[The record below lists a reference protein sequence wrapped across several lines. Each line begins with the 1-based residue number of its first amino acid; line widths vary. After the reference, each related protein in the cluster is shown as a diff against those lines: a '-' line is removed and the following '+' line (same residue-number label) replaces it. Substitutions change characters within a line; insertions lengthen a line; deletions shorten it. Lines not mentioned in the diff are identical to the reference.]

1 MSEITDEILD
11 RSLGEH
17 FGLAT
22 FRPMQREAIRSVLD
36 GRDALVVM
44 PTGGGKS
51 LCYQLPALLLE
62 GVAIIVSPLIALMK
76 DQVDNLKQHG
86 IPAVALNSTM
96 SFSEMRGT
104 IGRAERGDL
113 KIIFVAPER
122 LESTLFKEELQRLKV
137 SFIAIDEAHC
147 ISEWGHDFRT
157 SYRRIPELYK
167 SFPDGRPS
175 IIALT
180 ATATP
185 EVRADILRM
194 LDLKEP
200 LEIVTG
206 FDRPNIYYGV
216 LTESNKFARLAD
228 LAKQTSPQSMIVY
241 TASRLSAV
249 KTADALRANGYRAA
263 PYHAGLS
270 ADERKSTQQKF
281 RSDEIAIIVATSAF
295 GMGIDKPDIRAVVH
309 FEIPATLEAYYQESG
324 RAGRDGARA
333 FGILLFDLNDARKLE
348 HRIRAN
354 FPTEPELRAVYGALH
369 DIVSNAVG
377 SIYER
382 LVVVNSVDILRSI
395 PKPSASIERILDIL
409 EELGYVKNMR
419 PGSLNLK
426 PRVQFIA
433 SKRRLEEIAFTS
445 KSPALKTTLSGL
457 MRTLGAEAFEREM
470 FLDEIQFQRAQH
482 LESTEFVQAIRSLE
496 SLGVIRYL
504 VQPKPKQGSSVF
516 TIQLIG
522 ERYATARLP
531 IPFGHLEDR
540 MNRALAKLYGMIEYA
555 REWKC
560 RRNTILS
567 YFGERPSSANCGRCD
582 VCVKQ
587 LEGMELTL

>member
-1 MSEITDEILD
+1 VETTTARMSEITDEILD

-51 LCYQLPALLLE
+51 LCYQLPALLLD

-216 LTESNKFARLAD
+216 LTKSNKFARLAD

-348 HRIRAN
+348 QSVRSMRGLSWLTAWIFFDRFQSHR
-354 FPTEPELRAVYGALH
+354 LR
-369 DIVSNAVG
+369 SNAFW
-377 SIYER
+377 I
-382 LVVVNSVDILRSI
+382 
-395 PKPSASIERILDIL
+395 
-409 EELGYVKNMR
+409 
-419 PGSLNLK
+419 
-426 PRVQFIA
+426 F
-433 SKRRLEEIAFTS
+433 S
-445 KSPALKTTLSGL
+445 KSL
-457 MRTLGAEAFEREM
+457 
-470 FLDEIQFQRAQH
+470 
-482 LESTEFVQAIRSLE
+482 
-496 SLGVIRYL
+496 
-504 VQPKPKQGSSVF
+504 
-516 TIQLIG
+516 
-522 ERYATARLP
+522 AT
-531 IPFGHLEDR
+531 
-540 MNRALAKLYGMIEYA
+540 
-555 REWKC
+555 
-560 RRNTILS
+560 
-567 YFGERPSSANCGRCD
+567 
-582 VCVKQ
+582 
-587 LEGMELTL
+587 